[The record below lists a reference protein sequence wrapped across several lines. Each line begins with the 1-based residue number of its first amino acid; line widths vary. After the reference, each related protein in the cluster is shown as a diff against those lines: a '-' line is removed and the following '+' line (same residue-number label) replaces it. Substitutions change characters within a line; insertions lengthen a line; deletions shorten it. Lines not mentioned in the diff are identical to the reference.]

1 MELQEVIHHRL
12 QSSPSRW
19 NWSLMTRLLAELD
32 FNFTEKDLTEVAHGE
47 QASTRL
53 KATGL
58 ELESNKA
65 VAGLN
70 FNFTEVALS
79 WSCTRRRRKSTLQW
93 NCRDVLVPPPLSAT
107 PVQCWQGGRQVHR
120 GTSRVG
126 LVLPTSQYCRGVC
139 GGSLSATLMQSK
151 RVGRQVQRG
160 DSQIGPCYI
169 ILA

>member
-1 MELQEVIHHRL
+1 MIHHIL
-12 QSSPSRW
+12 QSSLTR
-19 NWSLMTRLLAELD
+19 RLLAELD

-79 WSCTRRRRKSTLQW
+79 WSCTRRRRKSTL
-93 NCRDVLVPPPLSAT
+93 R
-107 PVQCWQGGRQVHR
+107 
-120 GTSRVG
+120 
-126 LVLPTSQYCRGVC
+126 
-139 GGSLSATLMQSK
+139 
-151 RVGRQVQRG
+151 
-160 DSQIGPCYI
+160 
-169 ILA
+169 